1 MAKQRGRAARD
12 DKGQT
17 KIATDYDRAS
27 QVSGLPVSRSS
38 SCNSEVDRCGVNEN
52 WGDTNRLDYFSVTA
66 FDTTE
71 GIVSYGGGSTR
82 TRQTP
87 VGNKESGASNGRSK
101 KIKGKKRIAGK
112 KVEVQRS
119 NQKRASRGGGGGEV
133 GGVGALQWWKKC
145 WLALICK
152 GV

>member
-1 MAKQRGRAARD
+1 MIKAKQKLPLIMIVHLKSRD
-12 DKGQT
+12 F
-17 KIATDYDRAS
+17 
-27 QVSGLPVSRSS
+27 L
-38 SCNSEVDRCGVNEN
+38 
-52 WGDTNRLDYFSVTA
+52 
-66 FDTTE
+66 
-71 GIVSYGGGSTR
+71 